1 MDKHSLEQLK
11 LANVAGI
18 IQAKDLLKFT
28 RMVFR
33 ITKGNSILY
42 TFDIPKEKDQ
52 KDDTPMTAF
61 ICVVET
67 GGIVLTKLHRI
78 CDFCDTKMSNYKLE
92 QNQQSIIKT

>member
-1 MDKHSLEQLK
+1 MKQIAIEQLK

-42 TFDIPKEKDQ
+42 TFDIPKEKD
-52 KDDTPMTAF
+52 P
-61 ICVVET
+61 
-67 GGIVLTKLHRI
+67 
-78 CDFCDTKMSNYKLE
+78 
-92 QNQQSIIKT
+92 IIKQCREIMLFFDRESSEINLLSVFSFSYLKLTRTCLSFANCGSIKQ